1 MRKVGTTEKYFKV
14 SSQEIF
20 QEQKNK
26 FEQADYLL
34 IFEYTELYNLEDRYL
49 DSNVEIKL
57 VNVNHLALKMRGLT
71 LGSSKSLPP
80 QAGC

>member
-1 MRKVGTTEKYFKV
+1 MRNARATEKYPKIV
-14 SSQEIF
+14 SREIF
-20 QEQKNK
+20 QELKNK